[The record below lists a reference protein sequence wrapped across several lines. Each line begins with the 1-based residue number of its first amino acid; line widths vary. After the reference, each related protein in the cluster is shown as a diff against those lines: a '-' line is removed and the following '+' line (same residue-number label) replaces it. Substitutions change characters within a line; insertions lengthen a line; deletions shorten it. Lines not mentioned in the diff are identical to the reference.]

1 MTEHIIFG
9 SVTTTPA
16 RIVMYHDATGAV
28 DDIASDQSETR
39 HDPLNQHLSVSH
51 VSEVQELKEDDE
63 RTSL

>member
-1 MTEHIIFG
+1 
-9 SVTTTPA
+9 
-16 RIVMYHDATGAV
+16 MYHDATGAV